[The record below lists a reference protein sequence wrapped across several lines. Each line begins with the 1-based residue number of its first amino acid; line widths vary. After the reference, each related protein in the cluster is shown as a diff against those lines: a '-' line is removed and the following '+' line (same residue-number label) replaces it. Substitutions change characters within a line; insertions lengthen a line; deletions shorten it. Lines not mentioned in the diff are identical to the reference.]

1 MAFEKGHQKIGGR
14 QKGAPNKKTIVKA
27 DEILLNLDVNPNQRL
42 IELAE
47 SHETTIDQKISCY
60 NEIENILIQSLN
72 LKN

>member
-1 MAFEKGHQKIGGR
+1 
-14 QKGAPNKKTIVKA
+14 VKA